1 MNLIARASRT
11 IIKLLCLMAM
21 ATPALSAPGAHGPNG
36 EHLDGPATATGGTD
50 AAPKMEAKSEDFE
63 LVATLSGGELSI
75 LIDRYQTNEPVLD
88 AKLELESGGLKAIA
102 KFHADHG
109 DYAVDDPALL
119 KALSQPGAHPL
130 LITLI
135 AGKESDL
142 LEGTLNVSTTA
153 DDGDHGHTQGNGVW
167 ARSAWIAG
175 SLALLGVGAVLWQ
188 RRRARQTTLEVSP

>member
-21 ATPALSAPGAHGPNG
+21 ATPAISAPGAHGPNG
-36 EHLDGPATATGGTD
+36 EHLDGPAVATGGTD
-50 AAPKMEAKSEDFE
+50 ATPKMEAKSEDFE

-75 LIDRYQTNEPVLD
+75 MIDRYQTNEPVLD
-88 AKLELESGGLKAIA
+88 AKVELESGGLKAIA

-119 KALSQPGAHPL
+119 KALGQPGAHPL

-142 LEGTLNVSTTA
+142 LEGTLNVSTAA
-153 DDGDHGHTQGNGVW
+153 DDGEHGHAQGLGIW

-175 SLALLGVGAVLWQ
+175 ILALLGGGGLLWQ
-188 RRRARQTTLEVSP
+188 RRRGRQARLEVSP

>member
-1 MNLIARASRT
+1 MNLIARATRT
-11 IIKLLCLMAM
+11 LIKLLCLMAL
-21 ATPALSAPGAHGPNG
+21 ASPAISAPGAHGPNG
-36 EHLDGPATATGGTD
+36 EHLDGPATVTGGTD

-88 AKLELESGGLKAIA
+88 AKVEIESGGLKAIA

-119 KALSQPGAHPL
+119 KALGQPGAHPL

-142 LEGTLNVSTTA
+142 LEGTLNVGTAA
-153 DDGDHGHTQGNGVW
+153 DDGDHEHTQGLGGW

-175 SLALLGVGAVLWQ
+175 ALTLLGVGAFLWQ
-188 RRRARQTTLEVSP
+188 RRRGRQAQLEVSP